1 MKAIYFILFLIP
13 LFGSCYDMDEG
24 YLMTEGA
31 VYAEGDTLYIRKIA
45 DKILDRDRIEKQAP
59 WATTPIDGILGTDPI
74 VFRLHNVTATDGGNA
89 RIFSRKDLTVRG
101 LGRMEVQLY
110 PEAPRGTYTVSLEV
124 SAADHTAVLEDIF
137 TFIIE

>member
-1 MKAIYFILFLIP
+1 MKPIYFILFLLP
-13 LFGSCYDMDEG
+13 FFCSCHDIDEG

-31 VYAEGDTLYIRKIA
+31 EYTDGDTLIIRKIP

-59 WATTPIDGILGTDPI
+59 WTINPIDGILGTEPI
-74 VFRLHNVTATDGGNA
+74 VFRLHDVKATNGGNA

-124 SAADHTAVLEDIF
+124 TAADHFAVLEDIF